1 MYGTINGLPKAC
13 GVYTCD
19 AALGD
24 VPLTQALYVRSL
36 IGALGDFQQQQVL
49 GDWELE
55 LTLAEVT
62 CIPTEEFMNYDLPLL
77 LTAKMPNLIS
87 IGDRAFKGFAGG
99 TFKFVSLDES
109 YLPKLEHVGV
119 EAFGEFDPAKM
130 TEAAIVLQN
139 MPSLISIGSNAFAN
153 LLAPY
158 LLLNVECA
166 CSSLEVIGEYAFASL
181 AYGPTSKI
189 IFTDLSRIQSI
200 GSHAFIGLF
209 GTIGSSSHA
218 YSNLYL
224 VFTGVSPLLTKIGA
238 KAFR

>member
-1 MYGTINGLPKAC
+1 MLVTTLTLLPTVTNAAKEEGA
-13 GVYTCD
+13 YTCD

-24 VPLTQALYVRSL
+24 VPLTKGRYVS
-36 IGALGDFQQQQVL
+36 IING
-49 GDWELE
+49 
-55 LTLAEVT
+55 TLPDGFEAVT
-62 CIPTEEFMNYDLPLL
+62 CIPAEAFIDHTTPLSLTE
-77 LTAKMPNLIS
+77 KMPNLVS

-153 LLAPY
+153 LVAPY

-209 GTIGSSSHA
+209 GTIESSSHA
-218 YSNLYL
+218 HSNLDL